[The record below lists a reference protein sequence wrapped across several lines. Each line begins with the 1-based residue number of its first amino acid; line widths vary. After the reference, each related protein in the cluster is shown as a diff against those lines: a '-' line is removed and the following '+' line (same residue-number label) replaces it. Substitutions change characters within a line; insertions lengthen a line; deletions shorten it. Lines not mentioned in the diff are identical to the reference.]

1 MMNRKNI
8 ATTKMLSEYESVLES
23 ESEVYTAQ
31 DINDR
36 GAKTYK
42 GMTMADF
49 TYNLENHDANLYEII
64 HKDKP
69 MCFYLDL
76 DGKAENDENY
86 PVEEVLNNLG
96 DTLDEFIDHYELPKP
111 EEGVSEEGYYF
122 VWQVLDASTESK
134 TSLHIKVESLQLENF
149 DDLSA
154 IAKLFKKWIKEEYE
168 NEANKRRK
176 ELHSI
181 IDFSVYNRNRLFRAY
196 GQSKYGQ
203 DRPLNPLLSSS
214 LSAKDHLITY
224 TQDKYSFVKIQKCWR
239 PKHKPTENK
248 YAINGDL
255 DYYDDE
261 ELQKLVENTTH
272 KGEVYAD
279 WIKWVWAMEACA
291 VPHDEIHRLSE
302 EAAPQSYDWNSCE
315 KIINDYNPYKCVMNR
330 GTLKAWAREV
340 GYEPERLRTVE
351 APVVEDG
358 EEILTFVEI
367 QKKFHDKLF
376 NSWDELIVALNKDVV
391 KSIRYI
397 QSKDMFCYNLDKE
410 DPNMLAKELPTCF
423 IKYIAKK
430 GNPKLEEGKTY
441 RRRLSDYMRDSPLHF
456 PIYNK
461 LVFKPAGKGLN
472 KNEYNLWCG
481 FKAREVETIDMN
493 KIQPILNH
501 ILEVLADN
509 NETYYKYIISWLA
522 QIIQKPWKK
531 TETALLFKGQEGD
544 GKSCIAEFL
553 RTRVI
558 GWPMSLV
565 SCGLEKITQRFN
577 SCVMNKLFVE
587 LSELAVAGD
596 DYNKSFDNMKVLIT
610 DPMITVEQKGIE
622 PFPIQSHSNFF
633 ATTNHDFTVRMSES
647 DRRWACFET
656 SSKYRG
662 NWEYFDKLHELIRN
676 EDEEE
681 SDEVGNHFYTYLL
694 RYEDRVNLR
703 SIPMT
708 PLKQSMIETSM
719 NSVVLF
725 IKEIPY
731 SGFDEG
737 VLVKVGG
744 EWVCKNSELYAQYL
758 AWCITNHQKS
768 FKDNVFYKNI
778 PKHMVIKKG
787 RGSEPIKIRGKSG
800 GAKQTEYN
808 RFNYTQIQ
816 FSFEIDDDGKFI
828 LDNVEID
835 DVDEKTGDTQ
845 N

>member
-1 MMNRKNI
+1 MNRKNI
-8 ATTKMLSEYESVLES
+8 GTSKMLSDYQSVLES

-36 GAKTYK
+36 GAKKYR
-42 GMTMADF
+42 GMTMEEF
-49 TYNLENHDANLYEII
+49 IYQIENQDANLYEII
-64 HKDKP
+64 HQHKP

-76 DGKAENDENY
+76 DGKAENGENY
-86 PVEEVLNNLG
+86 PVEEVLNNLT
-96 DTLDEFIDHYELPKP
+96 DTLDEFILDNELPQHMSDD
-111 EEGVSEEGYYF
+111 GNCF
-122 VWQVLDASTESK
+122 IWQVLDASTESK
-134 TSLHIKVESLQLENF
+134 TSLHIKVESLQLEKF
-149 DDLSA
+149 DDLDA
-154 IAKLFKKWIKEEYE
+154 FAKLFKKWI
-168 NEANKRRK
+168 NEQYNDKNSQRRK

-181 IDFSVYNRNRLFRAY
+181 IDFSVYNRNRLFRAF
-196 GQSKYGQ
+196 GQSKYGEN
-203 DRPLNPLLSSS
+203 RPLNPLLASSM
-214 LSAKDHLITY
+214 SAKDHLITY
-224 TQDKYSFVKIQKCWR
+224 TQEKYGFVKIHNFWR
-239 PKHKPTENK
+239 PKNKPTENK

-272 KGEVYAD
+272 KGEEYGD
-279 WIKWVWAMEACA
+279 WIKWVWAMEACG
-291 VPHDEIHRLSE
+291 VPHHEIHRLSE
-302 EAAPQSYDWNSCE
+302 EAEPSKYDWTHTE
-315 KIINDYNPYKCVMNR
+315 KVINDYNPYKCPMTR
-330 GTLKAWAREV
+330 GTLKSWAREV
-340 GYEPERLRTVE
+340 GYEPERLRSVE
-351 APVVEDG
+351 APLLEVG
-358 EEILTFVEI
+358 EVIPIFVDI
-367 QKKFHDKLF
+367 QQRFHDKLF
-376 NSWDELIVALNKDVV
+376 DSWDELIEALNKDVV
-391 KSIRYI
+391 KSVRYI
-397 QSKDMFCYNLDKE
+397 QGKDMFCYNLDKDE
-410 DPNMLAKELPTCF
+410 PNMLAKELPTCL
-423 IKYIAKK
+423 IKYTAKK
-430 GNPKLEEGKTY
+430 GHPTLKEEGKTF

-461 LVFKPAGKGLN
+461 LVFKPAGKGLC
-472 KNEYNLWCG
+472 KHEYNLWCG
-481 FKAREVETIDMN
+481 FKAREVDTIDMG
-493 KIQPILNH
+493 KVQPILNH

-522 QIIQKPWKK
+522 QIIQKPWRK

-544 GKSCIAEFL
+544 GKSCIAEFI

-558 GWPMSLV
+558 GWEMSLV

-676 EDEEE
+676 EDDSI

-694 RYEDRVNLR
+694 KYEDRVNLR

-719 NSVVLF
+719 NSVALF
-725 IKEIPY
+725 IKELPY
-731 SGFDEG
+731 AGFDEG

-744 EWVCKNSELYAQYL
+744 VWVCKNSELYAQYL

-768 FKDNVFYKNI
+768 FKDNVFHKNI

-787 RGSEPIKIRGKSG
+787 RGREPFQFRSK
-800 GAKQTEYN
+800 TEYN
-808 RFNYTQIQ
+808 RFNYTQID
-816 FSFEIDDDGKFI
+816 FNFEIDDNGKFI

-835 DVDEKTGDTQ
+835 DVDKED
-845 N
+845 